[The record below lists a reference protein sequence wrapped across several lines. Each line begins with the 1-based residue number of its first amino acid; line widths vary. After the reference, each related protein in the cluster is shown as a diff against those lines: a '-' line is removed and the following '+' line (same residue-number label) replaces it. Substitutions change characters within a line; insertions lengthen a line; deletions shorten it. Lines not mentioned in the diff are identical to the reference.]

1 MQTFSIFKGEV
12 AGLRSLLEK
21 TRMQLHIEL
30 EHKKEIIL
38 ENSHLRQ
45 DIKKMDKIKD
55 DSRDH
60 AEKSRKVSP

>member
-1 MQTFSIFKGEV
+1 M

-60 AEKSRKVSP
+60 TEKSRKVSP